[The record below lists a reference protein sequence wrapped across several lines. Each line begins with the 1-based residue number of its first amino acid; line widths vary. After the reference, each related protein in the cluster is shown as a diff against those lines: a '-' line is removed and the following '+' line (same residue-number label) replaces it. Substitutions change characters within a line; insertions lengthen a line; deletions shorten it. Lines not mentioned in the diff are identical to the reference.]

1 MKPDEDKQIKSLS
14 EVVLACGTRLVDVP
28 DITQLW
34 AVRGL
39 NISRVSSVEFSVGKP
54 AFGKATPVKFDVPG
68 STWAEPESVYADKAK
83 AYARALNSL
92 ERYAERLR
100 DEAAMQ
106 DADRSFREGGAQ

>member
-39 NISRVSSVEFSVGKP
+39 NISRVSSVAFCVGKP
-54 AFGKATPVKFDVPG
+54 AYGKATPVKFDVPG
-68 STWAEPESVYADKAK
+68 STWAEPESVYADKSK
-83 AYARALNSL
+83 AYARVLNSL

-100 DEAAMQ
+100 DEAAKENSSE
-106 DADRSFREGGAQ
+106 A